1 MANTENLKLIISG
14 DGKSLGTELNKTEA
28 RIKGWGGR
36 VGSVFGGLGKKITG
50 SLGKI
55 VTNPLSIVGGSAGI
69 LYAGKKL
76 VDYQDKLSS
85 LGLMVGKTDSEI
97 VKMDDDITRLAYSTG
112 QDRDGIVDALADMAD
127 KTGDFEFSLKAME
140 SAARSS
146 TAMSADLMDVTRVVS
161 SLRLG
166 MGATAEEIEEYLDV
180 MARMGNVGSFV
191 FRDQAA
197 QAERLFSSSAMAIK
211 LTKRSFAEY
220 NAFMQ
225 MIKPSFGS
233 ADMAGTAIDSIINR
247 FRSEQKDIEKAVRFK
262 IFDEKGAII
271 DFAKTIKAIGKLK
284 PKVQKE
290 LFGEYQRAFTI
301 FGFAGAEAQYDAMI
315 KAGQEAGFVTEAFT
329 KKSREAKFQINALVT
344 AVKDFASAG
353 LSPVLESL
361 TKKLSDLTSDPQRM
375 EAFRNEIKEVGN
387 TIGQGAVKINEM
399 VGALEGFLMIS
410 KALAWMIKAPGD
422 VKDWFDT
429 NKDWGEWEIEQ
440 KARKTGD
447 YPWWHRNAKWRQRS
461 RATTQKQE
469 ESMALLEG
477 VRVPKS
483 VKDAVVSQTQIQ
495 QYKMVDGV
503 RVPMNLDQK
512 ITIVA
517 PEGTRVLTENRGS
530 NISAN
535 TKTSVNRGAF

>member
-1 MANTENLKLIISG
+1 MANTEKLKLIISG

-36 VGSVFGGLGKKITG
+36 VGGVFSGLGKKITG

-97 VKMDDDITRLAYSTG
+97 VKMDDDITKMAYSTG

-290 LFGEYQRAFTI
+290 LFGEYSRAFTI
-301 FGFAGAEAQYDAMI
+301 FDTAGAEAQYDAMI
-315 KAGQEAGFVTEAFT
+315 KAGQEAGFIAGAFA
-329 KKSREAKFQINALVT
+329 KKSWEAKYQINALAT

-375 EAFRNEIKEVGN
+375 EAFRNDIRNFASSIGELTVVLGN
-387 TIGQGAVKINEM
+387 LASSPAMDV
-399 VGALEGFLMIS
+399 LS
-410 KALAWMIKAPGD
+410 ALADMFGLTTKSTLTKQAQTEL
-422 VKDWFDT
+422 KELSKT
-429 NKDWGEWEIEQ
+429 EQ
-440 KARKTGD
+440 IIV
-447 YPWWHRNAKWRQRS
+447 RS
-461 RATTQKQE
+461 RVKPGNWETG
-469 ESMALLEG
+469 LY
-477 VRVPKS
+477 S
-483 VKDAVVSQTQIQ
+483 VLQ
-495 QYKMVDGV
+495 QYKQEKSAVPQNLPPDVLSRYFAQSKPVWKGPNMLPSSGSYS
-503 RVPMNLDQK
+503 VPMNLDQK